1 MSYPPQQPYV
11 PQPPQKTN
19 GLAIAGFATSFL
31 ALCCWFL
38 PVGLV
43 LSIVAL
49 VQINKNPQQG
59 GKGLA
64 IAGIV
69 ISAVCM
75 FIGLLFGLGSALSD
89 LSSY

>member
-19 GLAIAGFATSFL
+19 GLAIGGFVTSL
-31 ALCCWFL
+31 ICCG
-38 PVGLV
+38 PIGLI
-43 LSIVAL
+43 LSIIGL
-49 VQINKNPQQG
+49 SQINKNPNEG

-69 ISAVCM
+69 IGALGTVGAVIYWIAM
-75 FIGLLFGLGSALSD
+75 AATATSG
-89 LSSY
+89 Y